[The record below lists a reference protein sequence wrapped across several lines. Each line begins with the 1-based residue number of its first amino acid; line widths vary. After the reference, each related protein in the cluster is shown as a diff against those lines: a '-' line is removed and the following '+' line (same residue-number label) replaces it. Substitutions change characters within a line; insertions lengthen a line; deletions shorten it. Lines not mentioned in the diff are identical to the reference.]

1 MAFLTTNAFCIP
13 VMAAS
18 APPRSCIIVSR
29 AAAKSTELPSKA
41 VGSYGGGQR
50 RAMVLFTGA
59 VTASSSA
66 VSRCTRADAVA
77 TTGLGQW
84 EDIED
89 VTNPYVQGLG
99 YWAVTEHHRQ
109 TGDNLQFVAVVA
121 GQLQV
126 VAGGTNYRLQI
137 EAKGPHGLHTY
148 VAVVFDP
155 LMTTPPQERQLTS
168 FTPLVG

>member
-1 MAFLTTNAFCIP
+1 MACIP

-18 APPRSCIIVSR
+18 APRRSCIIVSW
-29 AAAKSTELPSKA
+29 AAAKSAELPSKA
-41 VGSYGGGQR
+41 VGSCGGGQR
-50 RAMVLFTGA
+50 GAMALFAGA

-89 VTNPYVQGLG
+89 VTIPYVQGLG
-99 YWAVTEHHRQ
+99 KWAVTEHNRQ
-109 TGDNLQFVAVVA
+109 TGDNLQFVVAVA

-126 VAGGTNYRLQI
+126 VAGTNYRLQI
-137 EAKGPHGLHTY
+137 QAKGPHGLHTY
-148 VAVVFDP
+148 IAGVFEP
-155 LMTTPPQERQLTS
+155 LITPPQERQLTS